1 MSLYE
6 ILAVAA
12 LAAAGG
18 FAYRLYRSDTRPT
31 AGDGSGRTAAREGG
45 EPMFGRN
52 RGRDSGTADDSRA

>member
-6 ILAVAA
+6 VLAVAA

-18 FAYRLYRSDTRPT
+18 FAYRLYRSDTRPS
-31 AGDGSGRTAAREGG
+31 AGDGSARPAVREGG

-52 RGRDSGTADDSRA
+52 RGRDSDTPDDTRA